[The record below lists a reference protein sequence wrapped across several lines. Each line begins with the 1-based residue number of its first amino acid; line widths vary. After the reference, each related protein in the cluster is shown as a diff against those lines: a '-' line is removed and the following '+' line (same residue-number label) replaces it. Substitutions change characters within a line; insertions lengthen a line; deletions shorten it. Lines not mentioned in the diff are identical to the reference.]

1 MSFPYTITYFREI
14 CYPNLHFSIF
24 FLCQFQFDTPHPKPP
39 LPIQSQIR
47 SPSHVEAGT
56 NPLRINTRFYA
67 TLSNGPYLH
76 FLFFRTLSTFL
87 SYAYTVT
94 SYYSFFCDSL
104 LSLMY
109 STTFLCFV
117 IGSLFICT
125 LKWIVGYVFGGLY
138 LLCFILSI

>member
-1 MSFPYTITYFREI
+1 MQ
-14 CYPNLHFSIF
+14 N
-24 FLCQFQFDTPHPKPP
+24 
-39 LPIQSQIR
+39 
-47 SPSHVEAGT
+47 EAGT

-67 TLSNGPYLH
+67 TLSNGLYLH
-76 FLFFRTLSTFL
+76 FLFFRTLSTSL

-94 SYYSFFCDSL
+94 SYNLLLFCDSL

-109 STTFLCFV
+109 STTSLSFV

-138 LLCFILSI
+138 LLFFRISI